1 MKTDNLHEINFD
13 DVMEINGLVYSKKD
27 SVLVSGKIVKYNKK
41 DIPKSYI
48 LVSEGKPSKYGWIH
62 MERKYQVPEKKF
74 KRNTNLPVYNEQG
87 RIIGSVEELKIDYMN
102 DVSERN
108 DIYEMLQT
116 NQETSILNKENI
128 SVLNTNKKKEVDKD
142 GLWEKYYPNGN
153 IEIKGSYFNGKKDG
167 QWEEFY
173 INGGLKRKTIYKAG
187 LKEGLWL
194 QYHPNSQLWGKGHY
208 KDDQMVGIW
217 NYYDESGKLILTEN
231 YDD

>member
-1 MKTDNLHEINFD
+1 MICFFL
-13 DVMEINGLVYSKKD
+13 LV
-27 SVLVSGKIVKYNKK
+27 VIA
-41 DIPKSYI
+41 
-48 LVSEGKPSKYGWIH
+48 
-62 MERKYQVPEKKF
+62 
-74 KRNTNLPVYNEQG
+74 LPGNESLC
-87 RIIGSVEELKIDYMN
+87 IFS
-102 DVSERN
+102 SERN

-128 SVLNTNKKKEVDKD
+128 PVLNENIKKEVDKD

-173 INGGLKRKTIYKAG
+173 NNGGLKRKIIYKAG

-194 QYHPNSQLWGKGHY
+194 QYHPNSQLWG
-208 KDDQMVGIW
+208 IW